1 LSLHLNTISRPLYP
15 RINRSLLLL
24 WLLALLAL
32 SGAPILVYLF
42 AGETTVT
49 VGRQSDSVWA
59 EIHGTYLEIRN
70 EQWDLHQAASLSLPG
85 FEDLT
90 VEPPSSSRYW
100 QPTQNGIFSFIGTFG
115 EWLQNIRPPAH
126 WVSARVV
133 DGEQS
138 VYTLLGGRAIS
149 DVPLDNGSGTR
160 SGLVLRVQPEAANF
174 EWWTLVNGHPGEELV
189 GGSYRPS
196 GTTTV
201 GDILA
206 ELAMIAWSAS
216 LLCIIAYLAG
226 FGLSRLS
233 RRRQPA
239 TSTLTVE
246 PTDPLAPPT
255 SSRWLDH
262 IRQPRYVALALF
274 VAGTVLSSI
283 VALVILDGIPHVV
296 DEVAYIFQGKIFA
309 HLRSTVPQ
317 PLKPEFFQSSF
328 VMTYDGRWFSKYP
341 PGYPLMLVPAL
352 WAGVPWLVNALS
364 CGVSL
369 ALIYMAGLRMFGR
382 SVALWAGLLGVT
394 SPWILFMSG
403 SYMSHPTTML
413 WAALFLYALVC
424 LRQAGEQDTTREG
437 LFPTRRAALWG
448 LTAGFAIGMAF
459 ITREWTALGIG
470 LGAALWAV
478 GDILSTPTKLRRL
491 LCYALVVVGF
501 LPPLLFLLYQNVQLT
516 GDPLRLAQDLV
527 GSYDTPGFG
536 PGHGSEL
543 GHTPAMGLYNGLVYL
558 RALATIFGGWPAPFA
573 LVPIVLGLVAWIGNT
588 ARRFLGWDALL
599 WLSLGG
605 LLVAY
610 FFWWSSTTIY
620 GPRYW
625 YEGMP
630 FMLLMAGRGMDLIG
644 RIVSR
649 ALSGVWPTRVRW
661 FAPGLFFVLFSLYSL
676 TQTLPALATQYHDYN
691 DISVEAIDQANAA
704 HLKNALLFVAL
715 EPTRTNRDYGKV
727 FFANDPLMGGD
738 VIYVRDL
745 GKAANTDLLN
755 SYPGRAPYYLPL
767 QGPPVAGVGP

>member
-1 LSLHLNTISRPLYP
+1 M
-15 RINRSLLLL
+15 LLL

-42 AGETTVT
+42 SGETTVT

-100 QPTQNGIFSFIGTFG
+100 QPTQNGIFSFVGIFG
-115 EWLQNIRPPAH
+115 EWLQTIRPPVH

-133 DGEQS
+133 DPEQS

-149 DVPLDNGSGTR
+149 DVPLDNGSGTH
-160 SGLVLRVQPEAANF
+160 SGLILRVQPEAADF

-216 LLCIIAYLAG
+216 LLCIIAYLVG
-226 FGLSRLS
+226 FGLLTPLQRP
-233 RRRQPA
+233 PA
-239 TSTLTVE
+239 GTSTLAIE

-255 SSRWLDH
+255 SSRWQDH

-283 VALVILDGIPHVV
+283 IALVILDGIPHVV

-369 ALIYMAGLRMFGR
+369 ALIYMSGLRMFGR

-403 SYMSHPTTML
+403 SYMSHPTTMM

-424 LRQAGEQDTTREG
+424 LRQAGEQDAPRQG

-448 LTAGFAIGMAF
+448 LVAGFAIGMAF

-470 LGAALWAV
+470 LGAASGPSATSSPPPQSRAASFATRSSWLASCLRFFSCSTRTSSSRVTPYAWHKTWSVPTTPQASGRGTAASSGIPPRWA
-478 GDILSTPTKLRRL
+478 
-491 LCYALVVVGF
+491 
-501 LPPLLFLLYQNVQLT
+501 
-516 GDPLRLAQDLV
+516 
-527 GSYDTPGFG
+527 
-536 PGHGSEL
+536 
-543 GHTPAMGLYNGLVYL
+543 LYNALVYL

-573 LVPIVLGLVAWIGNT
+573 LVPIVLGLVAWVGNT

-661 FAPGLFFVLFSLYSL
+661 FAPGLLFVLFSLYSL

-745 GKAANTDLLN
+745 GKAANADLLN

-767 QGPPVAGVGP
+767 QGPPIPGVGP

>member
-1 LSLHLNTISRPLYP
+1 M
-15 RINRSLLLL
+15 LLV

-32 SGAPILVYLF
+32 AGAPVLVYLF
-42 AGETTVT
+42 SGETTVT

-59 EIHGTYLEIRN
+59 EIHGTYLEVRN
-70 EQWDLHQAASLSLPG
+70 SKWDLRQAGSLSLPDIS
-85 FEDLT
+85 DLT

-100 QPTQNGIFSFIGTFG
+100 QPAQDNIFSFIGAFG
-115 EWLQNIRPPAH
+115 EWLQTARPPAY
-126 WVSARVV
+126 WTSARVV
-133 DGEQS
+133 DSETS
-138 VYTLLGGRAIS
+138 AYTLQGGRAIAEL
-149 DVPLDNGSGTR
+149 PLDNGSGIH
-160 SGLVLRVQPEAANF
+160 SGLVLLVQPEAATF
-174 EWWTLVNGHPGEELV
+174 QWWTLLNGHPGELLFSD
-189 GGSYRPS
+189 SYRPAGLTS
-196 GTTTV
+196 V

-206 ELAMIAWSAS
+206 ELAMIAWAAS
-216 LLCIIAYLAG
+216 FLCIVAYLAG
-226 FGLSRLS
+226 LALARLS
-233 RRRQPA
+233 KRFQPA
-239 TSTLTVE
+239 TSDLTVPQPA
-246 PTDPLAPPT
+246 PTAPTTRRLLAV
-255 SSRWLDH
+255 LG
-262 IRQPRYVALALF
+262 QPRYIALALF
-274 VAGTVLSSI
+274 LGGTVLAWI

-341 PGYPLMLVPAL
+341 PGYSLMLVPAL

-382 SVALWAGLLGVT
+382 SVAMWAGLLGVT

-403 SYMSHPTTML
+403 SYLSHSTTMM
-413 WAALFLYALVC
+413 WIALFLYALIG
-424 LRQAGEQDTTREG
+424 LRQSSEEDSSSSRKG
-437 LFPTRRAALWG
+437 LFPTRRASLWG

-478 GDILSTPTKLRRL
+478 GDIISSATKQRRL
-491 LCYALVVVGF
+491 LSYALVVVGF
-501 LPPLLFLLYQNVQLT
+501 LPPLFFLLYENLQLT
-516 GDPLRLAQDLV
+516 GDMFRLAQDLV

-543 GHTPAMGLYNGLVYL
+543 GHTPSMGLYNGLVYL

-573 LVPIVLGLVAWIGNT
+573 LVPIFLGLVAWVGNT
-588 ARRFLGWDALL
+588 ARRLLGWDALL
-599 WLSLGG
+599 WLCLAG
-605 LLVAY
+605 LLGAY
-610 FFWWSSTTIY
+610 FLWWSSTTIY

-630 FMLLMAGRGMDLIG
+630 FMLLMAGRGMDLLG

-661 FAPGLFFVLFSLYSL
+661 FAPGILFVLFSLYSL
-676 TQTLPALATQYHDYN
+676 FQTLPALATQYHDYN
-691 DISVEAIDQANAA
+691 DISVDAINQVNAA
-704 HLKNALLFVAL
+704 HLKDALLFVAL
-715 EPTRTNRDYGKV
+715 EPSRTNRDYGKV

-755 SYPGRAPYYLPL
+755 SYPGRVPYYLPL
-767 QGPPVAGVGP
+767 QGPPVPGVGP